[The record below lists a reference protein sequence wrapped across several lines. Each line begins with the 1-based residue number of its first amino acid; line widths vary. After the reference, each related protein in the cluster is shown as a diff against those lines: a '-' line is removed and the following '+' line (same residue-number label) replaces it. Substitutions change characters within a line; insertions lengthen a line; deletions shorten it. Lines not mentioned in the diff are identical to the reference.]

1 MLRHKKEMKQHRL
14 AEFRKKC
21 NELDVKYRH
30 KVNEYRSKG
39 GFFIPNGFWDDYHV
53 ELRKLEEEY
62 GMNWDNRDLVGFYMS
77 RVAHKPNRTNPKHDR
92 ARRCSRAAT
101 KNGIK
106 PLKQQF
112 KEEINDYDPEGDEI
126 YFAYS
131 SGNY

>member
-21 NELDVKYRH
+21 NELDIKYRH
-30 KVNEYRSKG
+30 KEREYISKK
-39 GFFIPNGFWDDYHV
+39 ILLTNDFWQEYYA
-53 ELRKLEEEY
+53 ELRKLQEEY
-62 GMNWDNRDLVGFYMS
+62 GMDWDNRDLVGFYMS
-77 RVAHKPNRTNPKHDR
+77 RVAHKPRRTNPKHDS

-112 KEEINDYDPEGDEI
+112 KEEIEDYDPEGDEI
-126 YFAYS
+126 YYAYC

>member
-21 NELDVKYRH
+21 NELDIKNRH
-30 KVNEYRSKG
+30 KFDEYRSKG
-39 GFFIPNGFWDDYHV
+39 ILITNEFWEEYYA
-53 ELRKLEEEY
+53 ELRKLQEKY
-62 GMNWDNRDLVGFYMS
+62 GMNWDNRDLVGFYLS

-126 YFAYS
+126 YFAYC

>member
-21 NELDVKYRH
+21 NELDIKYRH
-30 KVNEYRSKG
+30 KQREYISKR
-39 GFFIPNGFWDDYHV
+39 ILITNDFWEEYYA
-53 ELRKLEEEY
+53 ELRKLQEEY
-62 GMNWDNRDLVGFYMS
+62 GMDWDNRDLVGFYMS
-77 RVAHKPNRTNPKHDR
+77 RVAHKPRRTNPKHDR

-101 KNGIK
+101 KNAIK

-112 KEEINDYDPEGDEI
+112 KEEIEDYDPEGDEI
-126 YFAYS
+126 YYAYC

>member
-21 NELDVKYRH
+21 NELDIKYRH
-30 KVNEYRSKG
+30 KQREYISKG
-39 GFFIPNGFWDDYHV
+39 ILITNEFWEEYYV
-53 ELRKLEEEY
+53 GLRKLQEEF
-62 GMNWDNRDLVGFYMS
+62 GMDWDNRDLVGFYMS
-77 RVAHKPNRTNPKHDR
+77 RVAHKPRRINPKHDR

-112 KEEINDYDPEGDEI
+112 KEEIKDYDPEGDEI
-126 YFAYS
+126 YYAYS

>member
-21 NELDVKYRH
+21 NELDIKYRY
-30 KVNEYRSKG
+30 KEREYISKK
-39 GFFIPNGFWDDYHV
+39 ILLTNDFWQEYYA
-53 ELRKLEEEY
+53 ELRKLQEEY
-62 GMNWDNRDLVGFYMS
+62 GMDWDNRDLVGFYMS
-77 RVAHKPNRTNPKHDR
+77 RVAHKPHRTNPKHDR

-112 KEEINDYDPEGDEI
+112 KEEIEDYDPEGDEI
-126 YFAYS
+126 YYTYC

>member
-21 NELDVKYRH
+21 NELDIKYRH
-30 KVNEYRSKG
+30 KKQREYISKG
-39 GFFIPNGFWDDYHV
+39 ILIINDFWEEYYA
-53 ELRKLEEEY
+53 ELRKLQKEY
-62 GMNWDNRDLVGFYMS
+62 GMDWDNRDLVGFYMS
-77 RVAHKPNRTNPKHDR
+77 RVAHKPRRINPKHDR

-112 KEEINDYDPEGDEI
+112 KEEIKDYDPEGDEI
-126 YFAYS
+126 YYAYS